1 MEADHRCQVCNKG
14 KAEGVTILR
23 CAGCRNAYYCGY
35 AHQRADWPAHKT
47 QCRKPAAA
55 ATPAPAVVE
64 PPKRPYDIG
73 HIGTSHDEKREIN
86 MLVKDDVRDR
96 AGGWWMLPSLT
107 VPDGGEEMKAW
118 AQKTFDKPDY
128 NREHVSWKEIFE
140 CPHCGETCLQGHL
153 GVQIMHRKKDH
164 SSLVYIRPFPRLF
177 HATCLESIFATEG
190 KTYPSAQCV
199 AATTLEE
206 AWKTAQPDT
215 DELQGTLA
223 KHDPAF
229 QSEVKPPPGIKPSG
243 SGDGGD
249 SASGSSSSSSTPESG
264 PSTSS

>member
-1 MEADHRCQVCNKG
+1 MEADHRCSVCNKG
-14 KAEGVTILR
+14 KSEGVTILR
-23 CAGCRNAYYCGY
+23 CARCKNAYYCGA
-35 AHQRADWPAHKT
+35 AHQKADWKSHKANCRPAEL
-47 QCRKPAAA
+47 AA
-55 ATPAPAVVE
+55 PSAPVVVE

-86 MLVKDDVRDR
+86 MLVKDDVQDR

-107 VPDGGEEMKAW
+107 VPDGGEEMNAW
-118 AQKTFDKPDY
+118 AQKSFDKPDY

-140 CPHCGETCLQGHL
+140 CPHCGEACSQGHL

-164 SSLVYIRPFPRLF
+164 HALVYIRPFPRLF
-177 HATCLESIFATEG
+177 HPTCLESIFSTEG
-190 KTYPSAQCV
+190 KTYPTSQCV
-199 AATTLEE
+199 AATSLEE

-229 QSEVKPPPGIKPSG
+229 QSAVKPPPGTTPPSTA
-243 SGDGGD
+243 GG
-249 SASGSSSSSSTPESG
+249 ASSSPADSSG